1 MQTKSLSSL
10 RLMLAVLLTSML
22 TACGFQ
28 LRGEYTV
35 PEELHQLSLTSFD
48 KYGTLTRYV
57 QAELDI
63 NNIVLVPPSSEVSN
77 VHLRSEDIEERTLS
91 LYQNARAAEKELT
104 YTASYRVTAPEVGS
118 HSFTATIT
126 RSYLDNPL
134 TALAKSVEREMI
146 EDEMRKIAATQIIR
160 QMARVRADILEARN
174 ETPTAMRGVKISSDK
189 QERAH

>member
-1 MQTKSLSSL
+1 MQTKSQSSL
-10 RLMLAVLLTSML
+10 RLMLVVLLTSML

-63 NNIVLVPPSSEVSN
+63 NNIALVPPSSEISN
-77 VHLRSEDIEERTLS
+77 VHLRSENIEERTLS

-104 YTASYRVTAPEVGS
+104 YTASYHVTVPEFGS
-118 HSFTATIT
+118 HHFTATIT

-160 QMARVRADILEARN
+160 QMARVRADIIEARN
-174 ETPTAMRGVKISSDK
+174 ETPTAMRGVKIRSDK
-189 QERAH
+189 LERAH